1 MMRKLTKKKAGRRG
15 AILVT
20 VVFVLAFAVIFIA
33 AAMMLTQ
40 STRKRVYT
48 EAESNQ
54 ARLTVTSVAES
65 WYRAIEK
72 CEFEDDDILALCK
85 ANSGNGTT
93 IRVKAS
99 ANADTVPGIENE
111 GSTNNESYTEVKM
124 YRSPNVEGA
133 TKDEEYTY
141 YADFSTH
148 IDGQVENVRAALTYT
163 PPVHTTDGAPFST
176 QIDLNGKFANNNLE
190 VVGEGKNPE
199 DLDNIFLVRK
209 GGNSRDASFSSYA
222 TMIYCDGTVC
232 FKDEVFHSEDIV
244 FLSGAKLT
252 GGDSGHFNTGSSKVK
267 NFFFF
272 GDSGEPI
279 GTGSSQGFNGSG
291 FNFFLCNRTDVS
303 AFTSGGNVIYINA
316 DGTRVDGTATSD
328 AFKHKVQTYASYNTS
343 YKKGGKESFP
353 TTDTFL
359 TSAQKKLKIGKTAT
373 DSRNADSTPT
383 TMSLKKFLEDYN
395 YKQHTE
401 YVPAGSYYF
410 TSDGSDH
417 SENHPGFNAK
427 EPYVMVLKGG
437 STYRFWFKG
446 DPDNH
451 NSNFGLY
458 NVIFII
464 DKPDKAAP
472 VLFLMEDGANIN
484 WPGDGSGTSSNGKT
498 GGNGILAVEGR
509 NFDNKQKA
517 YEFVTGITA
526 GTARQF
532 ENSSN
537 KYSTRYNG
545 QNEPCAMVLGMGHNK
560 FSMDKNIIMEAFIG
574 LFNDS
579 YNDNGSPKS
588 TLSFRNNDAG
598 VQYGRIM
605 TDGLGF
611 SNDSGSIL
619 YPASPAAS
627 TLPGPNPDMEK
638 VVTCFSLKS
647 MIYYYQ
653 LGNNKTTP

>member
-65 WYRAIEK
+65 WYRAIQK
-72 CEFEDDDILALCK
+72 CEFDDDDILALCK

-124 YRSPNVEGA
+124 YRSPNIEGA
-133 TKDEEYTY
+133 TKDEQYTY

-209 GGNSRDASFSSYA
+209 GGNSKDASFSSYA
-222 TMIYCDGTVC
+222 TMIYCDGEVT
-232 FKDEVFHSEDIV
+232 FKDELFHSEDIV
-244 FLSGAKLT
+244 FLSGAKLKA
-252 GGDSGHFNTGSSKVK
+252 GDSGHFKQSSNVK

-272 GDSGEPI
+272 GDNGESI
-279 GTGSSQGFNGSG
+279 AVSSDNGNFKGDG
-291 FNFFLCNRTDVS
+291 FNFYLCNRSNVS
-303 AFTSGGNVIYINA
+303 NWTSGGHVIYINA
-316 DGTRVDGTATSD
+316 DGTRVDGTSVSD
-328 AFKHKVQTYASYNTS
+328 AFKQKVQTYASYNAS

-353 TTDTFL
+353 TTETFL
-359 TSAQKKLKIGKTAT
+359 SSAQKKLKIGKTAT

-383 TMSLKKFLEDYN
+383 QTSLGDFLNTYHYKKYQ
-395 YKQHTE
+395 KV
-401 YVPAGSYYF
+401 VPPGAYYF
-410 TSDGSDH
+410 TSDGS
-417 SENHPGFNAK
+417 NHTDNAHDGLASK
-427 EPYVMVLKGG
+427 EPYVMVLQGG

-446 DPDNH
+446 GIT
-451 NSNFGLY
+451 FGLRH
-458 NVIFII
+458 VVFIV
-464 DKPDKAAP
+464 DKPDKSAP
-472 VLFLMEDGANIN
+472 VLFLMENGANIN
-484 WPGDGSGTSSNGKT
+484 WPGDGSGTTTNGNT
-498 GGNGILAVEGR
+498 GGNGIFAVEGR
-509 NFDNKQKA
+509 NKTPQEA
-517 YEFVTGITA
+517 YDFVKGITA
-526 GTARQF
+526 NTPRQF
-532 ENSSN
+532 ENTSN
-537 KYSTRYNG
+537 KYSTRYDG
-545 QNEPCAMVLGMGHNK
+545 KNEPCAMVLGMGNNN

-579 YNDNGSPKS
+579 YNDNGDPKS
-588 TLSFRNNDAG
+588 NVSFRNNDSG
-598 VQYGRIM
+598 VLYGRIM